1 MDSHDYGHHASGYR
15 KADGGPSKRFMR
27 HLTVLAVVLVAC
39 LVWVMTHE
47 VCRYP
52 LENGICSLVS
62 FIGVPIRLIC
72 LLEAEAGVE

>member
-1 MDSHDYGHHASGYR
+1 
-15 KADGGPSKRFMR
+15 MR

-52 LENGICSLVS
+52 LENDICSLVA

>member
-1 MDSHDYGHHASGYR
+1 
-15 KADGGPSKRFMR
+15 MR

-47 VCRYP
+47 ACRYP
-52 LENGICSLVS
+52 LGNGICSLVA

>member
-1 MDSHDYGHHASGYR
+1 MITGITPPDTGRPMA
-15 KADGGPSKRFMR
+15 ARFMR

-47 VCRYP
+47 ACRYP
-52 LENGICSLVS
+52 LGNGICSLVA

>member
-1 MDSHDYGHHASGYR
+1 
-15 KADGGPSKRFMR
+15 MR
-27 HLTVLAVVLVAC
+27 HLTVLAVVLAVC

-47 VCRYP
+47 ACRYP
-52 LENGICSLVS
+52 LENGICSLVA

>member
-15 KADGGPSKRFMR
+15 KADGG
-27 HLTVLAVVLVAC
+27 
-39 LVWVMTHE
+39 
-47 VCRYP
+47 RYP
-52 LENGICSLVS
+52 LGNGICSLVA

>member
-1 MDSHDYGHHASGYR
+1 MGSHDYGHHASGYR
-15 KADGGPSKRFMR
+15 KADDGPSKRFMR
-27 HLTVLAVVLVAC
+27 HLTVLAAVLAVC

-47 VCRYP
+47 ACRYP
-52 LENGICSLVS
+52 LENGICSLVA